1 MGLNYEVEEEL
12 SRMMIY
18 YLINVQKDWQLY
30 GV

>member
-1 MGLNYEVEEEL
+1 MGYNYKVEEEL